1 MELIG
6 LVTTK
11 MTSDGLCNLV
21 VLDKEKNQYNLK
33 MTLESSKGIIINHI
47 YKFDCMKKEGQ
58 RVGFV
63 VKEYK
68 DIKEVNEENI
78 DEIYRSFLASSP
90 ISFDDGKNEVLAY
103 VEKIENKVIKD
114 ITVNL
119 LNKYEDKFFIY
130 PAAAK
135 MHHAYVG
142 GLVHHCL
149 SMLHLADAFIANFS
163 YLNKDYL
170 YAGII
175 LHDIGKATE
184 LDGVVD
190 TAYSLEGQL
199 IGHLVIGAIDIANA
213 AKELGYEDKEEVLL
227 LKHMLISH
235 HGLPQF
241 GSAKKPMTPEA
252 LALWYID
259 TIDSKF
265 RVLGTELEKVE
276 KGSFTDNIGVIDKM
290 KIYKS

>member
-1 MELIG
+1 
-6 LVTTK
+6 
-11 MTSDGLCNLV
+11 
-21 VLDKEKNQYNLK
+21 
-33 MTLESSKGIIINHI
+33 
-47 YKFDCMKKEGQ
+47 
-58 RVGFV
+58 
-63 VKEYK
+63 
-68 DIKEVNEENI
+68 
-78 DEIYRSFLASSP
+78 
-90 ISFDDGKNEVLAY
+90 
-103 VEKIENKVIKD
+103 
-114 ITVNL
+114 
-119 LNKYEDKFFIY
+119 
-130 PAAAK
+130 

-213 AKELGYEDKEEVLL
+213 AKELGYEGAEEVLL

-276 KGSFTDNIGVIDKM
+276 KGSFTENIGVIDKM